1 MVLKNRGCY
10 SIPLFYHLRHN
21 MLCISIIQKLWLFGL
36 DKCNNSQFRHFD
48 WRECFFLVFRLDKC
62 TNP

>member
-21 MLCISIIQKLWLFGL
+21 MLCISIIQKHWLYQPQDGHGNH
-36 DKCNNSQFRHFD
+36 DKPHTHP
-48 WRECFFLVFRLDKC
+48 L
-62 TNP
+62 